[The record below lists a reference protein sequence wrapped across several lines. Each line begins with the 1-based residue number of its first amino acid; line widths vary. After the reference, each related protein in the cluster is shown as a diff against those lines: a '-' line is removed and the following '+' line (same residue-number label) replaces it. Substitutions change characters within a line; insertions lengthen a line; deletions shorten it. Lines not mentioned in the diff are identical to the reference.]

1 MKRHFIDKYSDLS
14 SPVHRLDP
22 RVKILLAFSGILIIV
37 SEPPASLLPFAFYAG
52 LLAALLLLSKLP
64 LGFILTRYLMLSPF
78 IFLAA
83 LFYPVSL
90 YLSGETQAIFLQPGA
105 LKVAGSIFLKASFS
119 LVLLLWLI
127 STEKFHTL
135 LLGFRK
141 LRMPRL
147 VGVISALMYRYIFV
161 LWDETLKTTRAR
173 QSRTPGKLRN
183 KKLNV
188 YSNQL
193 AMIFLRSWERS
204 KVIHHSMLSRGFSGE
219 FPGMKTLKLQK
230 SDILF
235 LSVFLLL
242 FLLIRLFTG
251 FIFTQ

>member
-1 MKRHFIDKYSDLS
+1 MKHHFIDKYSDLS

-22 RVKILLAFSGILIIV
+22 RVKILLAFLGILTIV
-37 SEPPASLLPFAFYAG
+37 SEPPARLLPFAFYAA
-52 LLAALLLLSKLP
+52 LLAALLLLSRLP
-64 LGFILTRYLMLSPF
+64 LVFILKRYLILSPF

-83 LFYPVSL
+83 FFYPVSL
-90 YLSGETQAIFLQPGA
+90 YLSGETQAIFLQPEA

-135 LLGFRK
+135 LLGFQK

-147 VGVISALMYRYIFV
+147 VGVISALMYNYIFV

-183 KKLNV
+183 KKPGV

-204 KVIHHSMLSRGFSGE
+204 KIIHHSMLSRGFNGDFSSL
-219 FPGMKTLKLQK
+219 KTLRLKK
-230 SDILF
+230 SDVLF
-235 LSVFLLL
+235 ITGFLLL

>member
-1 MKRHFIDKYSDLS
+1 LKHHFIDKYSDLS

-22 RVKILLAFSGILIIV
+22 RVKILLAFFGILIIV
-37 SEPPASLLPFAFYAG
+37 SEPPAKLPPFAFYG
-52 LLAALLLLSKLP
+52 VLLAALLLLSRLP
-64 LGFILTRYLMLSPF
+64 IGFVLTRYLILSPF
-78 IFLAA
+78 ILLAA
-83 LFYPVSL
+83 IFYPFSL
-90 YLSGETQAIFLQPGA
+90 YLSGETQAIFLQHDA

-119 LVLLLWLI
+119 IVLLLWLI

-147 VGVISALMYRYIFV
+147 VGVISALMYSYIFV

-204 KVIHHSMLSRGFSGE
+204 KIIHHSMLSRGFSGE
-219 FPGMKTLKLQK
+219 FPGMKNLKLQN
-230 SDILF
+230 SDVLF
-235 LSVFLLL
+235 LTGFLLL